1 MTKLPQDALQFGKE
15 ENIIRVI
22 AAYAGKRADE
32 IGAENVFNFSIGS
45 PNVPAPPI
53 VAEKLKEILEIVP
66 PAKLHAY
73 TPAPGLPWVRQA
85 VADDLNRRYGTSYGA
100 DDLYLTAGSSLAL
113 SMAFKGLLLEGDE
126 VILLAPYYPE
136 YTVYAACFGG
146 KLVTVNCREEDFQI
160 DLEALRAAITEK
172 TKIVVINSPSNP
184 AGSIFSEETICA
196 VAEILNAAQEQFGHP
211 IYILADE
218 PYRELVYDEDIVL
231 PFIPKLYANTI
242 YCYSYSKCLSLPG
255 ERLGYVLVPP
265 EVEDSRDVY
274 AALAGAGRI
283 LGAVCD
289 STLFQYLLPH
299 VLDVTSDLSVYK
311 TNRDLLLEALSAQGF
326 EMARPDGAFYLFIKA
341 PQGDGYAFCER
352 AKQFEI
358 MLVPGES
365 FGYPGWARLCYC
377 VDTDTIRRSLPAFEK
392 LAKSYQ

>member
-1 MTKLPQDALQFGKE
+1 MTKLPQDSLQFGKE
-15 ENIIRVI
+15 ENIIRII
-22 AAYAGKRADE
+22 AAYAAKRAGE

-45 PNVPAPPI
+45 PNVPAPP
-53 VAEKLKEILEIVP
+53 VVREALTDILATVP
-66 PAKLHAY
+66 PAQLHAY
-73 TPAPGLPWVRQA
+73 SPAAGFPWVRQA
-85 VADDLNRRYGTSYGA
+85 VADDLNRRYGTAYGA
-100 DDLYLTAGSSLAL
+100 DDLYLTAGSSFAL

-136 YTVYAACFGG
+136 YTVYATCFGG

-160 DLEALRAAITEK
+160 DLDALKAAITEK
-172 TKIVVINSPSNP
+172 TKILVVNSPSNP

-196 VAEILNAAQEQFGHP
+196 VAEILNAAQARFGHP

-218 PYRELVYDEDIVL
+218 PYRELVYDEGVTL
-231 PFIPKLYANTI
+231 PFIPKLYDNTI
-242 YCYSYSKCLSLPG
+242 YCYSYSKCISLPG

-265 EVEDSRDVY
+265 AVEDARDVY

-289 STLFQYLLPH
+289 STLFQYMLPR

-311 TNRDLLLEALSAQGF
+311 TNRDLLLEALSAQGY
-326 EMARPDGAFYLFIKA
+326 EMARPDGAFYLFLKA
-341 PQGDGYAFCER
+341 PDGDGDAFCER

-358 MLVPGES
+358 MLVPGS
-365 FGYPGWARLCYC
+365 CFGFPGWARLSYC
-377 VDTDTIRRSLPAFEK
+377 VDTETIRRSLAAFEK
-392 LAKSYQ
+392 LAESYR